1 MSSMPNQPDRSTS
14 WLHVFVAFLGGCMI
28 TIHIGKVP
36 AAIPF
41 LDRELGLGLMWSS
54 TVVSAFSLVIGV
66 LGIFMGIFA
75 DKSGHKIGAVAG
87 LLICGVASLA
97 GALAND
103 LPLLLASRV
112 FEGLGYVLAVVTL
125 PSLIANAATE
135 RDKPLAMG
143 IWAAFVPAGMA
154 AMMLLSPAVLAGLD
168 WRGLWALSGVLTLAW
183 GAVVIVVFR
192 DRPSPVRET
201 LPVREA
207 GKLLVRTGPLLLF
220 GCFIAYSSQFLAVT
234 SFLPVMLIETYG
246 ITVERAAALGALVV
260 AGNILGNLASGWV
273 LRRGASRAAVLL
285 GTAAATGVCTLIL
298 FSDAFP
304 FEVRVAGAFAFS
316 AIGGMIPGTLFDGAP
331 HFIDRP
337 GQMAGIV
344 GLLMQGAGMGQI
356 FGPVLLTAVV
366 DGFGGWSY
374 GPVYT
379 VSMAVLGVV
388 CAALLGR
395 VTPNR

>member
-1 MSSMPNQPDRSTS
+1 MSRHRNEADRSTS
-14 WLHVFVAFLGGCMI
+14 WLHVFVAFLAGCMI

-36 AAIPF
+36 AAIPY
-41 LDRELGLGLMWSS
+41 LDRELGLSLMWAS
-54 TVVSAFSLVIGV
+54 TIVSAFSLVIGV
-66 LGIFMGIFA
+66 VGIFMGIFA
-75 DKSGHKIGAVAG
+75 DKSGHKLAAVGG
-87 LLICGVASLA
+87 LVICGVASLI
-97 GALAND
+97 GAVSHD
-103 LPLLLASRV
+103 LGLLLSSRV
-112 FEGLGYVLAVVTL
+112 FEGLGYVFAVVSL
-125 PSLIANAATE
+125 PSLIANAVTD

-143 IWAAFVPAGMA
+143 IWAAFLPAGMA
-154 AMMLLSPAVLAGLD
+154 FMLLVSPAVLAAVD
-168 WRGLWALSGVLTLAW
+168 WRGLWALSGSLTLLW
-183 GAVVIVVFR
+183 AVVLMLVFHG
-192 DRPSPVRET
+192 RPSPVRET

-207 GKLLVRTGPLLLF
+207 GRLLMHRGPLLLF

-246 ITVERAAALGALVV
+246 ISVERAAALGALVV
-260 AGNILGNLASGWV
+260 AGNILGNLASGWL
-273 LRRGASRAAVLL
+273 LRHGVSRAALL
-285 GTAAATGVCTLIL
+285 LATAAATGACTLIL
-298 FSDAFP
+298 FSDVFP
-304 FEVRVAGAFAFS
+304 FEARVAGAFAFS

-356 FGPVLLTAVV
+356 LGPVLLTAVV

-374 GPVYT
+374 APAYT
-379 VSMAVLGVV
+379 VAMAGLGVA